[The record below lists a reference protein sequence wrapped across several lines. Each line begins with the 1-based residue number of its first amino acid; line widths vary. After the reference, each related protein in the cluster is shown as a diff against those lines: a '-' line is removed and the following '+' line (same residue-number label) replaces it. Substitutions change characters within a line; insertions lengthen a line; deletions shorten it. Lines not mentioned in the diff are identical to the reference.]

1 MSEFEHGLNER
12 IDQTRAQLAVA
23 RDEGDDYL
31 VEVLLGDLE
40 SLVELA
46 GDNDV
51 ATGEMKQ
58 ILAAETGTIPV
69 IEEPERGSAN
79 AD

>member
-23 RDEGDDYL
+23 RRDGDDYL
-31 VEVLLGDLE
+31 IDVLLGDLE
-40 SLVELA
+40 SLIELA
-46 GDNDV
+46 GSNDV

-69 IEEPERGSAN
+69 IEDPRDDS
-79 AD
+79 

>member
-1 MSEFEHGLNER
+1 MSEFEHGLHER

-31 VEVLLGDLE
+31 VDVLLGDLE

-69 IEEPERGSAN
+69 IEDPKEN
-79 AD
+79 D